1 VKRITQIKTEK
12 LKAEKL
18 TSESGMALLM
28 VMSSIAILTFLLADF
43 TFETKINQIKAYNAQ
58 DRAQARLTAEAGIHF
73 SLAKLRIYQEVRNR
87 IEKNE
92 TLKNLIKPSQIDS
105 VLVQPFVYPIPLDK
119 KASNIQRK
127 ALLEFE
133 EGTVLKGQL
142 NVTMSQI
149 TGFLNPNNLRIPIP
163 EPGANNTNAQ
173 NTNQN
178 NENEGEENQTPL
190 EVTEKKILQ
199 MLEEEIRRKREEDN
213 LFDQLYPTLRA
224 TLLVKELKY
233 YVNNPAALDDPEIP
247 EIENIYSEKGLRA
260 KHAPMA
266 SLDELY
272 TLAGW
277 PEMIVNLV
285 KDRLTVH
292 EVGFISLN
300 DLNEN
305 TLRLIFPN
313 ITPEQSEEFFRY
325 RDGDPEL
332 GEQPRPFQSVKE
344 FKSLIVNQLAIVSD
358 SDFEKRQK
366 EFEAANLRFGVAGKL
381 YKVKSTARFNTATV
395 TITAF
400 IDLPVKPQPEP
411 SKPQNNSTS
420 SNENPNDDPN
430 DNPNDLENGPDTNN
444 STTTNQNTNK
454 KFKIELML
462 PRIVE
467 YRVD

>member
-1 VKRITQIKTEK
+1 MKRIIRIKSEK
-12 LKAEKL
+12 LR
-18 TSESGMALLM
+18 SESGMALLM

-92 TLKNLIKPSQIDS
+92 TLKNLIKPNQIDS

-127 ALLEFE
+127 ALLDFE

-142 NVTMSQI
+142 NVTMNQI

-233 YVNNPAALDDPEIP
+233 YVNNPAALDDPEMP

-411 SKPQNNSTS
+411 PKPQNNNT
-420 SNENPNDDPN
+420 NPNDDP
-430 DNPNDLENGPDTNN
+430 DDLENNPDTNN
-444 STTTNQNTNK
+444 STAPNQNTVK

>member
-1 VKRITQIKTEK
+1 MRKFSTIK
-12 LKAEKL
+12 
-18 TSESGMALLM
+18 SEDGMALLM
-28 VMSSIAILTFLLADF
+28 VISSIAILTFLLADF

-58 DRAQARLTAEAGIHF
+58 DRAQARLTAEAGVHF
-73 SLAKLRIYQEVRNR
+73 SLAKMRIYQEVRNR

-92 TLKNLIKPSQIDS
+92 SLKKLIKPSQIEF
-105 VLVQPFVYPIPLDK
+105 VLVQPFIYPIPLDQ
-119 KASNIQRK
+119 KASTIQK
-127 ALLEFE
+127 NALKEFE

-142 NVTMSQI
+142 NVTIRQI
-149 TGFLNPNNLRIPIP
+149 TGFLNPNNLRIPPP
-163 EPGANNTNAQ
+163 EPRSTPQGDDR
-173 NTNQN
+173 
-178 NENEGEENQTPL
+178 EEEEDDKKTETPL
-190 EVTEKKILQ
+190 EITEKKILQ

-213 LFDQLYPTLRA
+213 LFDQLYPTLNA
-224 TLLVKELKY
+224 NMLVKELKY
-233 YVNNPAALDDPEIP
+233 FVNNPLTLNDPEIP
-247 EIENIYSEKGLRA
+247 EIESIYNEKGLRA

-277 PEMIVNLV
+277 PEVIVNLV

-305 TLRLIFPN
+305 TLRLIFPS

-332 GEQPRPFQSVKE
+332 GEQPRPFQNVKE
-344 FKSLIVNQLAIVSD
+344 FKSLVVNQLAIVSD
-358 SDFEKRQK
+358 NDFDKRQK

-381 YKVKSTARFNTATV
+381 YKVESTARFNTAAV

-400 IDLPVKPQPEP
+400 IDLPVKPQPVP
-411 SKPQNNSTS
+411 VKPQNPTTPS
-420 SNENPNDDPN
+420 DDSDEPVSPEPPPAQN
-430 DNPNDLENGPDTNN
+430 PDT
-444 STTTNQNTNK
+444 K
-454 KFKIELML
+454 KDQPFKVELMV
-462 PRIVE
+462 PRILE